1 MSLTRLRPTR
11 GLGAVSSATQSQVQ
25 SLIVSAAQK
34 YGVPAWWALGI
45 ASHESGFNPNAVN
58 TANANGTSDWGVM
71 QLNDTTVKTMGVS
84 NPLDPAQNVDA
95 GVKLLSQLSA
105 KYNGDLTQ
113 VLWAYAAGPGS
124 VSQGNPPAMLPGFVS
139 YVQNW
144 SDTPI
149 ATPPDDS
156 SVALDSG
163 AAPVDSTDL
172 TLTTVVIGG
181 LLALTAVILL
191 KD

>member
-1 MSLTRLRPTR
+1 MSLTRLSR

-25 SLIVSAAQK
+25 SLIVTAAQK

-45 ASHESGFNPNAVN
+45 ASHESGFNPTAVN

-71 QLNDTTVKTMGVS
+71 QLNDSTVKTMGVQ

-95 GVKLLSQLSA
+95 GVRLLSQLQA

-124 VSQGNPPAMLPGFVS
+124 VTRGTPPAMLPGFVN
-139 YVQNW
+139 YVQGW
-144 SDTPI
+144 SDSPI
-149 ATPPDDS
+149 PDVSVPMDMAQEDS
-156 SVALDSG
+156 SG
-163 AAPVDSTDL
+163 IDL
-172 TLTTVVIGG
+172 TTTTIVVGS
-181 LLALTAVILL
+181 LLALGAVVLL
-191 KD
+191 SR